1 MNVHHIEGTSSF
13 DLENL
18 ATLCVACHAV
28 LHIGLNLQYEKI
40 GIWASELSQ
49 VEIIQ
54 LTRSMVKDD
63 WSLDEIRDKL
73 KLSEGPYPPDAMNYA
88 SDLIDQMGDSPR
100 AYLDEPLCAVFI
112 DFSRWQIE

>member
-1 MNVHHIEGTSSF
+1 
-13 DLENL
+13 
-18 ATLCVACHAV
+18 
-28 LHIGLNLQYEKI
+28 
-40 GIWASELSQ
+40 
-49 VEIIQ
+49 
-54 LTRSMVKDD
+54 MVKDD